1 MVRANVTCALVG
13 TVCWSRGA
21 PDPLSARRFISR
33 AAVVLPRANLHARE
47 ANRRAGRAVGREAL
61 VEPPTSPRGC
71 VSRSPTA
78 VHGASAE
85 IDGTDRGYGAS
96 KSVSE

>member
-61 VEPPTSPRGC
+61 VEQPTSPRGGA
-71 VSRSPTA
+71 SRSPIWRST
-78 VHGASAE
+78 V
-85 IDGTDRGYGAS
+85 RPP
-96 KSVSE
+96 KSMEPIADTVRPSL